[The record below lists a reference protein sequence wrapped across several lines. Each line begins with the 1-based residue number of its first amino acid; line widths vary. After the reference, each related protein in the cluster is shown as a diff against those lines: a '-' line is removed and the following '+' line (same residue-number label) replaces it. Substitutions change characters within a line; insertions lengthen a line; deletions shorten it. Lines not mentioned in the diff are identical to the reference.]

1 MTEFHLLERVPTEFQ
16 RALSSDQLMALCTT
30 HLGNHAP
37 LTAIH
42 ELSGGMFNNTFL
54 IKRSGEPD
62 VIMRVGPDPNVY
74 VFSNETLLLRRE
86 HDISPAFAPFLGLTP
101 ETIAVDFSHR
111 LINRDV
117 MFQSFLAGELWDTI
131 KDELSTAENTHLWQ
145 ELGAISAKI
154 HAVTGIYF
162 GQPDPMPS
170 FATWTESVIAITHG
184 MWQDLHNLSL
194 DDGGV
199 ADYIDLVAR
208 GSAFMNEITTPRLIH
223 GDLWPKNVLIDRS
236 VSPPKITG
244 LLDAERAM
252 WGDPAAEWIYY
263 FWEIPESYW
272 LGNGRFPITPGSQF
286 RQYAYQGL
294 YDIQIILE
302 AWRFQYDDTPFRQQ
316 LETACLAMT
325 TLLKT

>member
-1 MTEFHLLERVPTEFQ
+1 MTKFHLLERASTDFQ

-30 HLGNHAP
+30 HLGRHP
-37 LTAIH
+37 PITAIQ

-54 IKRSGEPD
+54 IKRNGEPD
-62 VIMRVGPDPNVY
+62 IVMRVGPDPGVY

-86 HDISPAFAPFLGLTP
+86 HDISPAFTPFIGLTP
-101 ETIAVDFSHR
+101 ETIAIDFSHS

-117 MFQSFLAGELWDTI
+117 MFQSFLAGELWDDN
-131 KDELSTAENTHLWQ
+131 KDELTTGENAHLWQ
-145 ELGAISAKI
+145 ELGVISAKI
-154 HAVTGIYF
+154 HAVEGPYF
-162 GQPDPMPS
+162 GQPNPMPS
-170 FATWTESVIAITHG
+170 FTTWTESVIAITQG

-194 DDGGV
+194 DDAGV
-199 ADYIDLVAR
+199 ADYIALLEQ
-208 GSAFMNEITTPRLIH
+208 GSAFMNEVATPKLIH

-263 FWEIPESYW
+263 FLEIPESYW

-286 RQYAYQGL
+286 RQHAYHGL

-302 AWRFQYDDTPFRQQ
+302 AWRFKFDDKPFRQQ
-316 LETACLAMT
+316 LESACHSMAA
-325 TLLKT
+325 LLQT